1 MKCNHT
7 NYNGRRAA
15 ALLCAIFLCL
25 VLLPQPAYAL
35 QGTEGDTHWALD
47 GGTLTITGKGC
58 IPNYSDAAPAPWGS
72 HTDEITR
79 IVIGDGITR
88 IGALAFYGCTRA
100 KSVAFPSTL
109 QEIGSGAFKDCR
121 QLERIALPAVIFRI
135 GESAFEGCQSLTA
148 AYLPEGLRAIG
159 SYAFSGCTALTAV
172 SIPASVTDFGIG
184 VFSGCNGLIA
194 AAVHA
199 TVCHLPPETFSGCWQ
214 LSVVALPQ
222 TLESIESGAF
232 RSCSGITDVYYTG
245 DAISEVKSVISS
257 QAENA
262 QVLALPC
269 PNTISGSSAQLK
281 PDGKG
286 AVEQKTEIT
295 ETPNSTIIGTDVI
308 DSDFYIDG
316 EGATLQEIT
325 SLPADH
331 EKEISSTGTITS
343 KIDASVKNNEGWS
356 EIAERINNT
365 LQDIGNNLDTKV
377 TVEAA
382 VSIPDKEVTG
392 DQLSGILGKNVTLEL
407 TTDSGEKWRIDGSA
421 VNKRD
426 LSGKSYDLGY
436 SIEQTDNKALQADAV
451 YKLKFGGNTDFSASF
466 AIAVPSG
473 IPGQYATLLEKKGK
487 SYNELQTVLIDESGN
502 AWFSINGASA
512 RGKYFIAV
520 NAKNANISNAYI
532 PHTMQDQYQVDEEY
546 TLTDAQG
553 NRYSVGQRESSWGI
567 TQNQFMLYAGIG
579 IGAVVLVVSFIMITM
594 NIMKKTRTKAA
605 LEHDAAQNTEN
616 IDEESLRLEI
626 MQEMLAECEKNKK
639 KGP

>member
-1 MKCNHT
+1 MTK
-7 NYNGRRAA
+7 
-15 ALLCAIFLCL
+15 
-25 VLLPQPAYAL
+25 
-35 QGTEGDTHWALD
+35 
-47 GGTLTITGKGC
+47 KG
-58 IPNYSDAAPAPWGS
+58 
-72 HTDEITR
+72 
-79 IVIGDGITR
+79 
-88 IGALAFYGCTRA
+88 
-100 KSVAFPSTL
+100 
-109 QEIGSGAFKDCR
+109 
-121 QLERIALPAVIFRI
+121 
-135 GESAFEGCQSLTA
+135 
-148 AYLPEGLRAIG
+148 
-159 SYAFSGCTALTAV
+159 
-172 SIPASVTDFGIG
+172 
-184 VFSGCNGLIA
+184 
-194 AAVHA
+194 
-199 TVCHLPPETFSGCWQ
+199 
-214 LSVVALPQ
+214 
-222 TLESIESGAF
+222 
-232 RSCSGITDVYYTG
+232 YYTG
-245 DAISEVKSVISS
+245 DAISEVKSVIGS

-262 QVLALPC
+262 QILALPC

-325 SLPADH
+325 NLPADH

-421 VNKRD
+421 VNTRG

-451 YKLKFGGNTDFSASF
+451 YKLKFGGNTDFSALF
-466 AIAVPSG
+466 AVTVPSG
-473 IPGQYATLLEKKGK
+473 TPGQYATLFEKKGK
-487 SYNELQTVLIDESGN
+487 KYNELQTVLIDESGN
-502 AWFSINGASA
+502 AWFSINGAST

-605 LEHDAAQNTEN
+605 LEHDAAKNTEN

-639 KGP
+639 KDS

>member
-1 MKCNHT
+1 MKCNQT
-7 NYNGRRAA
+7 NHNGRRAA
-15 ALLCAIFLCL
+15 ALLCAVFLCL

-58 IPNYSDAAPAPWGS
+58 IPNYSDAVPAPWGS

-199 TVCHLPPETFSGCWQ
+199 TVCHLPPETFSGCGQ

-222 TLESIESGAF
+222 TLESIETGAF

-245 DAISEVKSVISS
+245 DAISEVKSVIGS

-262 QVLALPC
+262 QILALPC

-343 KIDASVKNNEGWS
+343 KIDASVKNNEGWP
-356 EIAERINNT
+356 EIADRINNT
-365 LQDIGNNLDTKV
+365 LQDIGNNSDAKV

-421 VNKRD
+421 VNQRG

-466 AIAVPSG
+466 AVAVPSG
-473 IPGQYATLLEKKGK
+473 TPGQYATLFEKKGK

-502 AWFSINGASA
+502 AWFSINGASV

-639 KGP
+639 KDP

>member
-222 TLESIESGAF
+222 TLESIETGAF

-365 LQDIGNNLDTKV
+365 LQGFGNNSDAKV

-407 TTDSGEKWRIDGSA
+407 TTDSGEKWRVDGSA
-421 VNKRD
+421 VDKRG

-466 AIAVPSG
+466 AVAVPSG
-473 IPGQYATLLEKKGK
+473 IPGQYATLFEKKGK

-502 AWFSINGASA
+502 AWFRINGASA

-639 KGP
+639 KDS